1 MPPFRIL
8 QISDTHLSPRT
19 EHFRLN
25 NDLMREP
32 LHRSDHDLIVHTGDI
47 TLDGVR
53 YEEDHAYCRD
63 FFGQFPKQ
71 VRFIPGNH
79 DVGDNPALSKPEQ
92 MNGSAIN
99 LGRLERYRRFFGPDR
114 WSFDTPAW
122 RLIAINSMLVGSG
135 LDEEQ
140 AQFDWLDQQVA
151 GAKSRHIAFFTHQ
164 PLFIDEPEPTELT
177 YWTVDPSGGRRFRS
191 LVADSRLRLIASG
204 HLHQQRS
211 RRHGA
216 IALEWGPSVA
226 FTTREALVPEM
237 GGSRQVGHLEH
248 TLHDDGRVETLTLR
262 VPGSINSHLDD
273 MIDEVYP
280 HH

>member
-32 LHRSDHDLIVHTGDI
+32 LRQCDHDLIVHTGDI

-71 VRFIPGNH
+71 VWFIPGNH

-122 RLIAINSMLVGSG
+122 RVIAINSMLVGSG

-140 AQFDWLDQQVA
+140 AQFDWMDQQLA
-151 GAKSRHIAFFTHQ
+151 SAESRYIALFTHQ
-164 PLFIDEPEPTELT
+164 PLFIDEPEPTERT

-191 LVADSRLRLIASG
+191 LVEDSRLRLIASG

-211 RRHGA
+211 RRYGG

-237 GGSRQVGHLEH
+237 GGSRQVGHAEH
-248 TLHDDGRVETLTLR
+248 TLHDDGRIETR
-262 VPGSINSHLDD
+262 VLHIPGSVTSYLDD
-273 MIDEVYP
+273 MIEEVYP
-280 HH
+280 TH